1 MKIHLWLFVSAITL
15 GLTFGRRLVLPIKTW
30 AITQGYLSLS
40 AAKIYFTQER
50 ANLSFQVNN
59 RSLRQLELE
68 GTVSLFDGE
77 KTPLWVKNL
86 PLTRISP
93 HQALEFNFDWSAS
106 NKLIGK
112 SRVEIILKDTRQE
125 VVLREEINF
134 FVFPGVLGGASLLSL
149 IFLGNKGLGRI
160 LSFV

>member
-1 MKIHLWLFVSAITL
+1 MKVHLWLFVCVITL
-15 GLTFGRRLVLPIKTW
+15 GLTFGRQLVLPIKTW
-30 AITQGYLSLS
+30 AVTQDYLSLS
-40 AAKIYFTQER
+40 ATKIYFTQER

-59 RSLRQLELE
+59 RSLRQLELG

-77 KTPLWVKNL
+77 KTPLWIKNL

-93 HQALEFNFDWSAS
+93 YQALEFNFDWPAS
-106 NKLIGK
+106 NKLVGK
-112 SRVEIILKDTRQE
+112 SRVEIILKDTHQE
-125 VVLREEINF
+125 VVLREKINF
-134 FVFPGVLGGASLLSL
+134 FVFPGVLGGVSLLSL